1 VRGAPQSTGQIR
13 SIGYHDGYGG
23 RILTIDDGDFYLL
36 EVARRVAGL
45 TQAELARRAGT
56 SQATVSAY
64 ERGLKTPSVKV
75 AARLFAVL
83 GWELSLRSRVQFTE
97 HHPTGI
103 VAFWAPDR
111 LWRVPTPDYFATLH
125 VPDLLG
131 HTGQNEW
138 DLAELGDRRRAYEI
152 LIRRGLPQMM
162 IRWLDGG
169 FLIDLWGQLDLP
181 DPVRAAWQPA
191 IDGATRTH
199 SSNIFSWHYDDEDPE
214 TADLAGSPGWSSCR
228 RHLPH
233 HRADNAAPAS
243 THDRRRDLT
252 HPRPIEG
259 PSASGGRGCIGLSV
273 VGALRGVWG
282 RRWLVTGG
290 FELPAA
296 LNWSAQ
302 VERRVLIAPS

>member
-1 VRGAPQSTGQIR
+1 VCRPLQRTSQVR

-83 GWELSLRSRVQFTE
+83 GWELTLRSRVEFTE
-97 HHPTGI
+97 FHPEGI

-111 LWRVPTPDYFATLH
+111 LWRVPTPECFATLR

-131 HTGQNEW
+131 DTDQDEW
-138 DLAELGDRRRAYEI
+138 DLADLGDRRRAYEI

-169 FLIDLWGQLDLP
+169 FLVDCWDQLDLP

-191 IDGATRTH
+191 VTAATRSQ
-199 SSNIFSWHYDDEDPE
+199 SSNIFSWHGGDEDPE
-214 TADLAGSPGWSSCR
+214 TADLARITWMEFLPKPPPPPPR
-228 RHLPH
+228 RQ
-233 HRADNAAPAS
+233 
-243 THDRRRDLT
+243 RRTRFD
-252 HPRPIEG
+252 PRP
-259 PSASGGRGCIGLSV
+259 PPR
-273 VGALRGVWG
+273 
-282 RRWLVTGG
+282 
-290 FELPAA
+290 P
-296 LNWSAQ
+296 
-302 VERRVLIAPS
+302 